1 MRAEQYQ
8 KALTYFV
15 LAENRDAAQTFIT
28 TLPKNGPKT
37 AQAQAWWQAAQIL
50 RHQGMAL
57 TGYEMVPD
65 FAVYDGWYSSPYYG
79 WGPEGSPMTKS
90 WISAGE
96 RQCVQLS
103 QPKQDNHFMH
113 YRWQA
118 VKLAEKSADLLPRKS
133 QTYAAVLCHA
143 AGWIWAQDP
152 AKVKRLYKRY
162 VKNGASFPWA
172 ENFGQNCPEPDFTA
186 SGVGRKER
194 E

>member
-1 MRAEQYQ
+1 
-8 KALTYFV
+8 
-15 LAENRDAAQTFIT
+15 
-28 TLPKNGPKT
+28 
-37 AQAQAWWQAAQIL
+37 
-50 RHQGMAL
+50 MAL
-57 TGYEMVPD
+57 TGYEMAPD

-96 RQCVQLS
+96 RQRVQLS

-118 VKLAEKSADLLPRKS
+118 VKLAEKSADLLRRKS

-143 AGWIWAQDP
+143 AGWIWAQDL